1 MCFYWVLSH
10 MCKVCVCVFPGPDC
24 MCMFFCASEVHVCTQ
39 SPHTFFFLLGHG
51 ATSYCPPVSRPRHCS
66 SVRFFSF
73 SLKLSSAV
81 HWIRLRLPLRFLCLF
96 RIHYPD
102 FFPLSFL
109 PDSQAAAVPNSLAL
123 HFFKATFKNKLITHR
138 PLMKSC

>member
-1 MCFYWVLSH
+1 M
-10 MCKVCVCVFPGPDC
+10 CVCFFPGPDC

-39 SPHTFFFLLGHG
+39 SPHTFFFFSSWAWRHFLL
-51 ATSYCPPVSRPRHCS
+51 PP
-66 SVRFFSF
+66 SVQTA
-73 SLKLSSAV
+73 SL
-81 HWIRLRLPLRFLCLF
+81 FLCTFFFFLSLLNSVQQF
-96 RIHYPD
+96 TGSGFDSPFD
-102 FFPLSFL
+102 FFVYSEFITQIFPPLSFL